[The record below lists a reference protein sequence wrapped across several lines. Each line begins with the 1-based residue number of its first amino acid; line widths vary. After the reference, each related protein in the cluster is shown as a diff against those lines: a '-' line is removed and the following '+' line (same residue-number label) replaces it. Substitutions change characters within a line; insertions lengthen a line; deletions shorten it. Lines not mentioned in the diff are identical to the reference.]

1 MLLGQ
6 GFPTS
11 NPPASPTRG
20 ALPATKDPR
29 DTVGFLK
36 NFPTR
41 ASGFAITLPELG
53 LPTSPTPNSPLI
65 PTLALPKATGT
76 PRRLAHPAAA
86 PAQLPPPPS
95 PVRRSLTGPFLRPP
109 GLDMSPAAG
118 AAAAGLRPR
127 RGARGRRAG
136 RGRRRGAAESPQRPG
151 LGPEQPAPRPP
162 RPEGPGCAE
171 RRRHEPRRER
181 DAELPPPPTSPS
193 SARAA
198 QQSGSRGRPR
208 RLRPRPRRPHAAAS
222 AFPSSRLGEAQ
233 EPTALV
239 GRGGRCSAAPEQ
251 DSGLGRFLLHP
262 PSCLREPGPGA
273 AAATRRLQG
282 AGRRREAGPAGRGL
296 GGRARAGCPGRGGAG
311 RGARGGLGAGGEG
324 LGVEFAAAEG
334 PTQNLGREQA
344 KEQSGGAEL
353 CGTRRGL
360 GSSPLKGELLSG
372 RRRFHLLDAHC
383 VQGDLTG
390 WGEHGWNRV
399 RELSGSP
406 RELSVAGVREE
417 TLFPYRGLLQ
427 IRGVFCSWYRR
438 CHLHPGLTWW
448 TRSGYLPAPA
458 LFPTV
463 SPRIGD

>member
-11 NPPASPTRG
+11 NPPASPTG
-20 ALPATKDPR
+20 AALPATKDPQ
-29 DTVGFLK
+29 DTVDFFK
-36 NFPTR
+36 NSPTR
-41 ASGFAITLPELG
+41 ASGLAITLPELG

-76 PRRLAHPAAA
+76 PRRLAHPADA

-118 AAAAGLRPR
+118 AAAAAGLRPR

-208 RLRPRPRRPHAAAS
+208 RLRPRRLRPRPRRPHAAAS

-273 AAATRRLQG
+273 AAATRRLRG

-296 GGRARAGCPGRGGAG
+296 DGRARAGCPGRG
-311 RGARGGLGAGGEG
+311 AR
-324 LGVEFAAAEG
+324 
-334 PTQNLGREQA
+334 
-344 KEQSGGAEL
+344 S
-353 CGTRRGL
+353 
-360 GSSPLKGELLSG
+360 SG
-372 RRRFHLLDAHC
+372 R
-383 VQGDLTG
+383 
-390 WGEHGWNRV
+390 
-399 RELSGSP
+399 
-406 RELSVAGVREE
+406 
-417 TLFPYRGLLQ
+417 
-427 IRGVFCSWYRR
+427 
-438 CHLHPGLTWW
+438 PGRW
-448 TRSGYLPAPA
+448 R
-458 LFPTV
+458 
-463 SPRIGD
+463 